1 MGTAKR
7 ERQKQNRQAR
17 LAQAQAAAE
26 RKKRFKVV
34 RNFGILAAILVA
46 IGAYVAI
53 SGGDDEVATG
63 SPSTTVPTDGTG
75 TTAGGTPTTVVPGE
89 VPPFA
94 YGEGACPAADG
105 SSEPTLAFDSPP
117 QLCIDPAKSYTATF
131 HTTEGDVTV
140 ALDTA
145 ATPGTTNN
153 FVVLS
158 RYHYYDG
165 TDLFRTDPS
174 IGIIQGGSPTTQSA
188 SDPGPGYDLLD
199 EGFDF
204 NAIGGVGGPYSYGAG
219 DLVMARSSAPN
230 GAGAQFFFCVTDD
243 CANLDG
249 QGVYVEFGRVTEGL
263 DVLEA
268 ILALHEP
275 GSSLGGAPSRQVTI
289 ESVEIA
295 EA

>member
-53 SGGDDEVATG
+53 SGDDDEVATG
-63 SPSTTVPTDGTG
+63 STASTVPTTAPADGT
-75 TTAGGTPTTVVPGE
+75 ATTVAPGE
-89 VPPFA
+89 IPPFT
-94 YGEGACPAADG
+94 YGDGACPEADG
-105 SSEPTLAFDSPP
+105 SSEQTTAFESAP
-117 QLCIDPAKSYTATF
+117 QLCIDPAKAYTATF

-140 ALDTA
+140 ELDTT
-145 ATPGTTNN
+145 ATPGTANN

-188 SDPGPGYDLLD
+188 SDPGPGYDLPD

-268 ILALHEP
+268 ILALHQP
-275 GSSLGGAPSRQVTI
+275 GGSLGGAPSRQVTI